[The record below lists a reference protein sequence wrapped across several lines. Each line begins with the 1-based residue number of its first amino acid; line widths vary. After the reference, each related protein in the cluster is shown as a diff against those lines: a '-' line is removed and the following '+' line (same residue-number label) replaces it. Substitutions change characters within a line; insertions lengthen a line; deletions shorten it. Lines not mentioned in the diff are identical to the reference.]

1 MEIDTRFPIR
11 LNAVSDVPEPLRS
24 ALVKGLSSEEAV
36 RLLVHAPAFSS
47 GDELTPATVF
57 AVTDNGWLVASET
70 KGGDAALVKSE
81 FADTLFLQVGTI
93 LLSGQLKISFAS
105 GDALHSAAIK
115 FEPVEDEC
123 YREAIHLILAAVD
136 PAHSAVAGKDQHEAS
151 EFEDWPMKFRN
162 EVQRY
167 WGKSGRLLVAH
178 HWPAVVDESQQQ
190 LAPAGAL
197 AITERDLVLI
207 SDEREPE
214 PTEEIVSG
222 ETPLETSFVPD
233 LEKTDVELSKLPADV
248 YEFGENITV
257 VPRVRLADF
266 QVSHQEHF
274 SVLALQV
281 RSAHGRGKLEVLFPS
296 ANEKAVSQAMEQALL
311 PGGSATFS

>member
-1 MEIDTRFPIR
+1 MEIDTRFPTK

-24 ALVKGLSSEEAV
+24 ALLKGLPSEEPV
-36 RLLVHAPAFSS
+36 RLLVHTPAFSS
-47 GDELTPATVF
+47 GAETTPATVF
-57 AVTDNGWLVASET
+57 AVTDNGWLVVSET
-70 KGGDAALVKSE
+70 KDGGAALVKSE
-81 FADTLFLQVGTI
+81 FGDTLFLEVRTI
-93 LLSGQLKISFAS
+93 LLSGQLRISFAS
-105 GDALHSAAIK
+105 GDALHSVAIK
-115 FEPVEDEC
+115 FESVEDEC
-123 YREAIHLILAAVD
+123 YREAIHLILAAID

-167 WGKSGRLLVAH
+167 WGRSGRLLVAR
-178 HWPAVVDESQQQ
+178 HWPAVVDDSQQQ

-197 AITERDLVLI
+197 AITERELVLI
-207 SDEREPE
+207 SDERAPE
-214 PTEEIVSG
+214 PTEEVVSG
-222 ETPLETSFVPD
+222 EVPSETPFVPD
-233 LEKTDVELSKLPADV
+233 LQKTDVELSNLPADV

-281 RSAHGRGKLEVLFPS
+281 GSARGGGKLEVLFPS
-296 ANEKAVSQAMEQALL
+296 GDEKAVSQVMAQALL
-311 PGGSATFS
+311 SGGSATLT

>member
-1 MEIDTRFPIR
+1 MEIDTRFPTK
-11 LNAVSDVPEPLRS
+11 LNTVSDVPEPLRS
-24 ALVKGLSSEEAV
+24 ALLKGLSTKELV

-47 GDELTPATVF
+47 GDEIRPATVF
-57 AVTDNGWLVASET
+57 AVTDDGWLVASET
-70 KGGDAALVKSE
+70 EDGGAALVKSE
-81 FADTLFLQVGTI
+81 FGDTLFLEVGTI
-93 LLSGQLKISFAS
+93 LLSGQLRIAFAS
-105 GDALHSAAIK
+105 GDGLHSAAIQ

-123 YREAIHLILAAVD
+123 YREAIHLILAAID
-136 PAHSAVAGKDQHEAS
+136 PAHSAVAVKDQHEAS
-151 EFEDWPMKFRN
+151 EFEDWPLKFRN

-167 WGKSGRLLVAH
+167 WGRSGRLLVAR

-207 SDEREPE
+207 SDQREPE
-214 PTEEIVSG
+214 PTEEVVSG
-222 ETPLETSFVPD
+222 EAPSETSFVPD
-233 LEKTDVELSKLPADV
+233 LEKTGVELSNLPADV

-274 SVLALQV
+274 GVLALQV
-281 RSAHGRGKLEVLFPS
+281 RSAHGGGKLEVLFPS
-296 ANEKAVSQAMEQALL
+296 GDEKAVSQVMEQALL
-311 PGGSATFS
+311 P